1 MDDAFFADGV
11 AESIKYG
18 VLMDAALF
26 DRLADKRLT
35 KDAADLAEIASA
47 CVSHK
52 NKIVSEDEF
61 EKGTRQLLNLG
72 HTFAHAIEQLSD
84 FATSH
89 GHAVAIGLAM
99 MARASMR
106 KGWCSQRTAQRIEW
120 ALAENALP
128 ANTDYDADAILEI
141 CRRDKKAGASAI
153 TIVVPHAIGDCVLRT
168 VSYDDLRELIILGK
182 EPL

>member
-1 MDDAFFADGV
+1 M
-11 AESIKYG
+11 
-18 VLMDAALF
+18 
-26 DRLADKRLT
+26 
-35 KDAADLAEIASA
+35 
-47 CVSHK
+47 
-52 NKIVSEDEF
+52 
-61 EKGTRQLLNLG
+61 NLG